1 MKIKNVKVIKWC
13 ISCRNCENVAPD
25 TFKVSPTSKVISKD
39 FDGKEAEIITA
50 ELLCPVNVIKV
61 EKTWKSMISL
71 QSAKVIEKKYL
82 TDDVIELR
90 LNVENF
96 SAKPGQ
102 YVSMQMQDWKGT
114 FYRNYSITEFSQNHF
129 VLTIKILEDGRG
141 GKFLKKLKINKTLN
155 YIWALWGFVLQENK
169 KPKVFFATGTG
180 LSPAIAMFDA
190 LWDDVEKKLYFWV
203 RDKSEVFYEEKFK
216 KYKNFEY
223 KIFLSQ
229 QDHPDYHYG
238 RVNQEIESI
247 SKESEVY
254 MCGNPKMTDQ
264 VTHELKMQWHDED
277 QIFSEWFV
285 AGKEERNIF
294 KLIFLKWVIPY
305 IKTIEKILLFIWIV
319 VIPALY
325 FYGIWSNSLYKSGFV
340 IWWSISAFL
349 YTLSWWAVI
358 FVMYIRPL
366 SQLFPKIWILK
377 TLATQRKSLWII
389 SAMVIF
395 LIFFQKYI
403 LNYQNFLSYFRVE
416 NWHWFYS
423 ILSRISEL
431 TAIILLLTSNN
442 YSQRKLWIWW
452 KRIQRSSYLYFLSWW
467 IVAAVWWS
475 NSYYWSMW
483 IWWVLFIAA
492 FIKNKF
498 FNK

>member
-1 MKIKNVKVIKWC
+1 MKIKNVEVIKWC

-25 TFKVSPTSKVISKD
+25 TFKVSPTSKVISDKY
-39 FDGKEAEIITA
+39 DGKEAEIITA

-61 EKTWKSMISL
+61 EKTGKSMISL
-71 QSAKVIEKKYL
+71 QSAKVVEKKYL

-90 LNVENF
+90 LSVENF

-129 VLTIKILEDGRG
+129 VLSIKILEDGRG
-141 GKFLKKLKINKTLN
+141 GKFLKKLKINKSLN

-203 RDKSEVFYEEKFK
+203 RDESEVFYEEKFK

-247 SKESEVY
+247 SQESEVY

-264 VTHELKMQWHDED
+264 VTHELKMQWHNEN

-305 IKTIEKILLFIWIV
+305 MKIIEKILLFIWIIA
-319 VIPALY
+319 IPALY
-325 FYGIWSNSLYKSGFV
+325 FYWIWTNSLYKSGFV

-403 LNYQNFLSYFRVE
+403 LNYQNFLSYFRIE
-416 NWHWFYS
+416 NWHGFYS

-442 YSQRKLWIWW
+442 FSQRKLWIWW